1 MDKYKHET
9 ISFHE
14 RNTFAYFFFFN
25 SLLFHNMLQSEIS
38 TFLFCIPSQG
48 VVQIAKLTSIKMRK
62 RKRIEITVTTLKK
75 KRNENEIFL
84 IKRTRPTTR
93 YKKNIWLVVNSTF
106 IQNYDTIAES
116 WLGFDQQPFQLRL
129 IGRRPRIA
137 LGRSILLVI
146 GGSYPPETRFTGDVN
161 SSEKSGELSCGAR
174 SKSMHG
180 EEGGLDGG
188 VSTWM
193 DDQQ

>member
-1 MDKYKHET
+1 
-9 ISFHE
+9 
-14 RNTFAYFFFFN
+14 
-25 SLLFHNMLQSEIS
+25 MLQSEIS

-106 IQNYDTIAES
+106 I
-116 WLGFDQQPFQLRL
+116 
-129 IGRRPRIA
+129 
-137 LGRSILLVI
+137 
-146 GGSYPPETRFTGDVN
+146 
-161 SSEKSGELSCGAR
+161 
-174 SKSMHG
+174 
-180 EEGGLDGG
+180 
-188 VSTWM
+188 
-193 DDQQ
+193 

>member
-1 MDKYKHET
+1 MYCFVIISFCKYFRIFFMGKFWSNNLLSDFFLFSEFFKWKRINLFEIIKILHDCTFTFHWSHYSLKYHKFANKLTSKNWQSLKNYMDKYKHET

-38 TFLFCIPSQG
+38 TILVFIPSQG
-48 VVQIAKLTSIKMRK
+48 VVRIAKLTSIKMRK

-106 IQNYDTIAES
+106 I
-116 WLGFDQQPFQLRL
+116 
-129 IGRRPRIA
+129 
-137 LGRSILLVI
+137 
-146 GGSYPPETRFTGDVN
+146 
-161 SSEKSGELSCGAR
+161 
-174 SKSMHG
+174 
-180 EEGGLDGG
+180 
-188 VSTWM
+188 
-193 DDQQ
+193 